1 MGKERPT
8 LLGEGPDTQ
17 QVSPFSSSSTRSG
30 VVSIFRSQWESMI
43 LERGQTP
50 TPSQSAEEAT
60 VKIGIMLN
68 SQFAPGAHTAAA
80 FRETLEQV
88 RVMRDLGFDS
98 VWVGQHYL
106 STPYQMWQPMAVL
119 ARLSAEAGR
128 MTVGTNIFLLTLHNP
143 VESAELAATLDVIT
157 YGRFVFGVGLGYRP
171 EEFDAFGIPLAGR
184 ATRFEELFTAVGR
197 LLSGEEVTMDGRYV
211 CLARARMTIA
221 PVQKPRPPIWLAAT
235 GDRAVARAARMAD
248 AWVINPVT
256 TVPTLVQQTAVY
268 RQALA
273 AAGKAAPA
281 EQPIMREIAIGRTT
295 GESLDRARPWLEP
308 KYAAY
313 AGWGL
318 DKPVGESDGIIGDFE
333 SMARD
338 RFIWGSPA
346 DCRTEIER
354 YRQELGA
361 NHFILRLQWPGMP
374 QREALRSLELVG
386 SELLPA
392 VRARHY

>member
-1 MGKERPT
+1 MEAARAELVGMGFQR
-8 LLGEGPDTQ
+8 GRG
-17 QVSPFSSSSTRSG
+17 
-30 VVSIFRSQWESMI
+30 MI
-43 LERGQTP
+43 LDRPEPGTHCL
-50 TPSQSAEEAT
+50 SAEEAN
-60 VKIGIMLN
+60 VKIGVMLN
-68 SQFAPGAHTAAA
+68 SQFALGAHTAAA

-184 ATRFEELFTAVGR
+184 ATRFEELLTAVGR
-197 LLSGEEVTMDGRYV
+197 LLRGEEVTMDGRHV
-211 CLARARMTIA
+211 HLARARMTIA
-221 PVQKPRPPIWLAAT
+221 PVQRPRPPIWLAAT
-235 GDRAVARAARMAD
+235 GDRAVTRAARMAD
-248 AWVINPVT
+248 AWVMNPVT
-256 TVPTLVQQTAVY
+256 TVPTLSEQTAVY

-273 AAGKAAPA
+273 ASGKPAPTA
-281 EQPIMREIAIGRTT
+281 RPIMREIAIGRTA
-295 GESLDRARPWLEP
+295 GEALDRARPWLEP

-318 DKPVGESDGIIGDFE
+318 DKPVGESDSITGGFE
-333 SMARD
+333 AVARD
-338 RFIWGSPA
+338 RFIWGSPVECHA
-346 DCRTEIER
+346 EMER
-354 YRQELGA
+354 YRRELGVD
-361 NHFILRLQWPGMP
+361 HFILRLQWPGMP

-386 SELLPA
+386 TELLPA
-392 VRARHY
+392 MRGGT

>member
-1 MGKERPT
+1 M
-8 LLGEGPDTQ
+8 
-17 QVSPFSSSSTRSG
+17 V
-30 VVSIFRSQWESMI
+30 
-43 LERGQTP
+43 LERGPAT
-50 TPSQSAEEAT
+50 TPSQSAEEGT

-68 SQFAPGAHTAAA
+68 SQFALGAHTAAA

-106 STPYQMWQPMAVL
+106 STPYQMWQPMAAL

-128 MTVGTNIFLLTLHNP
+128 MTVGTNIFLLTVHNP

-211 CLARARMTIA
+211 HLARARMTIA
-221 PVQKPRPPIWLAAT
+221 PVHKPRPPMWLAAT
-235 GDRAVARAARMAD
+235 GDRAVTRAARIAD

-268 RQALA
+268 REALA
-273 AAGKAAPA
+273 AAGKTAPA
-281 EQPIMREIAIGRTT
+281 ERPIMREIAIGRTT
-295 GESLDRARPWLEP
+295 GEALDRARPWLEP

-318 DKPVGESDGIIGDFE
+318 DKPVGDSDGIVGDFE

-346 DCRTEIER
+346 ECRAEIER
-354 YRQELGA
+354 YRRELGA
-361 NHFILRLQWPGMP
+361 NHFIFRLQWPGMP
-374 QREALRSLELVG
+374 QKEVLRSLELVG
-386 SELLPA
+386 AELLQA
-392 VRARHY
+392 VRKRNF

>member
-1 MGKERPT
+1 
-8 LLGEGPDTQ
+8 
-17 QVSPFSSSSTRSG
+17 
-30 VVSIFRSQWESMI
+30 MI
-43 LERGQTP
+43 LDRAEPGAH
-50 TPSQSAEEAT
+50 SLSAEEAH
-60 VKIGIMLN
+60 VKIGVMLN
-68 SQFAPGAHTAAA
+68 SQFALGPHTAAA

-98 VWVGQHYL
+98 VWLGQHYL

-184 ATRFEELFTAVGR
+184 ATRFEELFTAVSR

-211 CLARARMTIA
+211 HLARARMTIA

-235 GDRAVARAARMAD
+235 GDRAVTRAALMAD
-248 AWVINPVT
+248 AWVMNPVT
-256 TVPTLVQQTAVY
+256 TVPTLSEQTGVY
-268 RQALA
+268 RRALA
-273 AAGKAAPA
+273 ASGKPAPT
-281 EQPIMREIAIGRTT
+281 ERPIMREIAIGRTA
-295 GESLDRARPWLEP
+295 GEALDRARPWLEP

-318 DKPVGESDGIIGDFE
+318 DKPVGESDSITGGFE
-333 SMARD
+333 AMARD
-338 RFIWGSPA
+338 RFIWGSPVECHA
-346 DCRTEIER
+346 EMER
-354 YRQELGA
+354 YRRELGVD
-361 NHFILRLQWPGMP
+361 HFILRLQWPGMP

-386 SELLPA
+386 TELLPA
-392 VRARHY
+392 VRGRT

>member
-1 MGKERPT
+1 MEAARAELVGMGF
-8 LLGEGPDTQ
+8 Q
-17 QVSPFSSSSTRSG
+17 
-30 VVSIFRSQWESMI
+30 
-43 LERGQTP
+43 RGRGMVLDRAEP
-50 TPSQSAEEAT
+50 AAHSLFAEEAS
-60 VKIGIMLN
+60 VKIGVMLN
-68 SQFAPGAHTAAA
+68 SQFVLGAHTAAA

-98 VWVGQHYL
+98 VWLGQHYL

-184 ATRFEELFTAVGR
+184 ATRFEELFTAVSR
-197 LLSGEEVTMDGRYV
+197 LLSGEEVTMEGRYV
-211 CLARARMTIA
+211 RLARARMTIA

-235 GDRAVARAARMAD
+235 GDRAVIRAARMAD
-248 AWVINPVT
+248 AWVMNPVT
-256 TVPTLVQQTAVY
+256 SVPTLAEQTAVY
-268 RQALA
+268 REALA
-273 AAGKAAPA
+273 ASGKPAPT
-281 EQPIMREIAIGRTT
+281 ERPIMREIVIGRTA
-295 GESLDRARPWLEP
+295 GEALDRARPWLEP

-318 DKPVGESDGIIGDFE
+318 DKPVGDSDSITGGLE
-333 SMARD
+333 TMARD

-346 DCRTEIER
+346 ECHAEIER
-354 YRQELGA
+354 YRRELGVD
-361 NHFILRLQWPGMP
+361 HFILRLQWPGMP

-392 VRARHY
+392 VRGRR

>member
-1 MGKERPT
+1 MGTERPT
-8 LLGEGPDTQ
+8 LPGGAPDTRQ
-17 QVSPFSSSSTRSG
+17 SYPSGPPSRRSG
-30 VVSIFRSQWESMI
+30 VVSIVRSQWEGMVV
-43 LERGQTP
+43 ERGHTT
-50 TPSQSAEEAT
+50 TPSQSAEEVT

-68 SQFAPGAHTAAA
+68 SQFALGAHTATH

-157 YGRFVFGVGLGYRP
+157 YGRFIFGVGLGYRP

-211 CLARARMTIA
+211 QLAHARMTIA

-235 GDRAVARAARMAD
+235 GDRAVTRAARMAD
-248 AWVINPVT
+248 AWVMNPVT
-256 TVPTLVQQTAVY
+256 TVPTLVQQTTVY
-268 RQALA
+268 RQTLA

-295 GESLDRARPWLEP
+295 GEALDRARPWLGP

-318 DKPVGESDGIIGDFE
+318 DKPAEERDGIVGDFE

-338 RFIWGSPA
+338 RFICGSPA
-346 DCRTEIER
+346 ECRTEIER
-354 YRQELGA
+354 YRRELGA
-361 NHFILRLQWPGMP
+361 NHFIFRLQWPGMP

-386 SELLPA
+386 AELLPA
-392 VRARHY
+392 VRERHY